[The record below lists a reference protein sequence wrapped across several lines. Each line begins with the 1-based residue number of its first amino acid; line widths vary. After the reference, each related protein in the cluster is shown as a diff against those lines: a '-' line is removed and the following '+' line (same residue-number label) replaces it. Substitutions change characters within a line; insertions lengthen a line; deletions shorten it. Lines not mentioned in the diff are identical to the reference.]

1 MSSSISQQIFKDLMK
16 NDEDMKKEVE
26 KTQKFIQGEYLNY
39 FEILFNEVCGKTRKN
54 KLELKIGSFLK
65 NFKP

>member
-1 MSSSISQQIFKDLMK
+1 MSTSITQQVFKDLMK
-16 NDEDMKKEVE
+16 NDEELKKEVE

-39 FEILFNEVCGKTRKN
+39 FQILFNEVCGKTRKN

-65 NFKP
+65 